1 MSIAVACFGFF
12 VGSVCAVGAYL
23 LQTQDREQ
31 AGPGPL
37 FVLGM
42 GVVGFFV
49 GLVYTVWIQDRAT
62 RYEKALRAYK
72 QRKEEIMGQGP

>member
-12 VGSVCAVGAYL
+12 VGCAGAVGAYL
-23 LQTQDREQ
+23 LQTQDGEK

-42 GVVGFFV
+42 GIVGFFA
-49 GLVYTVWIQDRAT
+49 GLVYAAWIWDRAT
-62 RYEKALRAYK
+62 RYEKALRAYQ